1 MSRSFVVVVIVCFAL
16 VGSLFGVPGAFA
28 QNGSGETAGITTTGF
43 GLASGTAVAAN
54 LQFLITRGDFYG
66 GPPQAPQV
74 EATPGAESRSL
85 MEPIAEAVEGLDGV
99 ESVEVI
105 VSPVQTQ
112 YYGRFGDAVARLDV
126 RLTEPD
132 LAGLTNLLYDVTGAA
147 AEQRLFVGYVG
158 ASYEAADCD
167 TLEREARQAAIAD
180 ARGRAEI
187 QAELLEVEL
196 GDVTGSADID
206 AYSGIQFGPYGTIP
220 GSSGGCNPIAPTGL
234 GGESAPAV
242 TFPPFDPTSQSDEVE
257 VYRQVQITFAI
268 AGGA

>member
-1 MSRSFVVVVIVCFAL
+1 MSRSFVVVAIVVL
-16 VGSLFGVPGAFA
+16 VGSLFGVPSALA
-28 QNGSGETAGITTTGF
+28 QTGSGDTAGVTTTGY
-43 GLASGTAVAAN
+43 GLATGTAAAAN

-66 GPPQAPQV
+66 GPQQAPQV
-74 EATPGAESRSL
+74 EATPGAEARAL
-85 MEPIAEAVEGLDGV
+85 TEPIAEAVEGV

-112 YYGRFGDAVARLDV
+112 YYGRFGDAVARIDV

-132 LAGLTNLLYDVTGAA
+132 LASLTSLLYDVTGAA
-147 AEQRLFVGYVG
+147 AEERLFVGYVG

-167 TLEREARQAAIAD
+167 TLEREARQSAIED

-196 GDVTGSADID
+196 GNVIGSADID
-206 AYSGIQFGPYGTIP
+206 AYSGIQFGPYGTIAGP
-220 GSSGGCNPIAPTGL
+220 SGGCNPIAPTGL

-268 AGGA
+268 DGSA